1 MTRAGAQRTCAN
13 RVGAPEKSVLRGRA
27 PGVVGRKC
35 WFLQRYLSDGGARDI
50 FLCPFGSGNPEFV
63 VPIQGCAQGHHALR
77 VFLCV

>member
-1 MTRAGAQRTCAN
+1 
-13 RVGAPEKSVLRGRA
+13 
-27 PGVVGRKC
+27 VVGRKC
-35 WFLQRYLSDGGARDI
+35 WFLRCYLSDGGARDI